1 MRANNGLR
9 LRSVESRAL
18 ALKSAPAPGAALGE
32 SLPALRPQFPSVIR
46 PLDSGSPHTPE
57 DTDVLC
63 PRAHHSS
70 NSAPFLSLQHAKS
83 EILPKYLKVTIRQSS
98 VYVIRIPRLQDKG
111 QSLKVGHWQV
121 GVFLSD
127 V

>member
-18 ALKSAPAPGAALGE
+18 ALKSAPAPGVALGE

-46 PLDSGSPHTPE
+46 PLDSGSLHTPE

-63 PRAHHSS
+63 PRARHSS

-83 EILPKYLKVTIRQSS
+83 EILLNISKLQSDS
-98 VYVIRIPRLQDKG
+98 P
-111 QSLKVGHWQV
+111 
-121 GVFLSD
+121 LSMSSESQGFRTKD
-127 V
+127 SH